1 MNRVPWAPLNASVF
15 LIILGGLILASLLT
29 GLTIFAVFPLIFTFF
44 GAWMIVEAFVF
55 PPANSYAPP
64 RIMVVGWGA
73 LMTGFG
79 VFLLV
84 SYFADILLPVVFT
97 VIFIVEGLAVIV
109 FGYSKHRHS
118 KSWQSSSIPV
128 FYA

>member
-1 MNRVPWAPLNASVF
+1 MNRVPWAPLNGSVF
-15 LIILGGLILASLLT
+15 LIILGGLLLVSLLT
-29 GLTIFAVFPLIFTFF
+29 GLNIFAVFPLIFTFF

-79 VFLLV
+79 VLLLV
-84 SYFADILLPVVFT
+84 SYFAAILLPVVF
-97 VIFIVEGLAVIV
+97 AVILIV
-109 FGYSKHRHS
+109 VGIAGVGYSFRR
-118 KSWQSSSIPV
+118 SSPNTPKTSTS
-128 FYA
+128 